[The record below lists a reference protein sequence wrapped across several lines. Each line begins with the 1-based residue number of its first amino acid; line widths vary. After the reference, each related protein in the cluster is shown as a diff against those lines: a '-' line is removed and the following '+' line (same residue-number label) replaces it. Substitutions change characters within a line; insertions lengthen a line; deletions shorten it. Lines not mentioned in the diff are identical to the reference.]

1 MEHRTKTICKKQ
13 NNKNTKLKFCILQS
27 SSKVKEDFF
36 RLTKIVGIMAS
47 RPDPKEMLKEVL
59 QREAKWYTWET
70 QIYISRERVLEK
82 ELMNKKNVALLFL
95 IDLTDR

>member
-1 MEHRTKTICKKQ
+1 M
-13 NNKNTKLKFCILQS
+13 
-27 SSKVKEDFF
+27 
-36 RLTKIVGIMAS
+36 GIMAS
-47 RPDPKEMLKEVL
+47 RPDPQEMLEVL

-82 ELMNKKNVALLFL
+82 ELMNKNNIAFLFL